1 MHRVLAMRGAVT
13 SLVLGLLGADARA
26 EETDV
31 AQAKRLATSAKL
43 HFDLGD
49 YQAAIDEYGD
59 AYRLAPRPGFLYN
72 LGQSYRLSGD
82 CVAATTMYRNYLR
95 LSPSTPHRPMVE
107 QHLGLLDECVEVGR
121 TRKRAGVAIS
131 GTGIVAAGLGAWLA
145 MRPIDE
151 GGDDDDRRG
160 DDDGGPD
167 GASIA
172 LISGGLVAA
181 VAGAAIYYLG
191 WRDQRRAERAA
202 LAWEF

>member
-1 MHRVLAMRGAVT
+1 MRGAVT
-13 SLVLGLLGADARA
+13 CLVLGLLGTDARA

-31 AQAKRLATSAKL
+31 AEAKRLAVSAKL

-49 YQAAIDEYGD
+49 YAAAIAEYGD

-82 CVAATTMYRNYLR
+82 CVAASTMYRNYLR
-95 LSPSTPHRPMVE
+95 LSPGTPHRPMV
-107 QHLGLLDECVEVGR
+107 QRHLGLLDECVDVGK
-121 TRKRAGVAIS
+121 TRKRVGVAIS
-131 GTGIVAAGLGAWLA
+131 GTGVLVAGLGTWLA
-145 MRPIDE
+145 MRPMEDE
-151 GGDDDDRRG
+151 DDDDRDRDARG
-160 DDDGGPD
+160 GGDPM
-167 GASIA
+167 AAA

-191 WRDQRRAERAA
+191 WRDQRRAERAS